1 MLNDANLMLL
11 MARNEFW
18 SSPMPLTSKLMD
30 QQGNVCVY
38 LRTVVID
45 VLWRLFTWQIYA
57 SGRDSKECI

>member
-1 MLNDANLMLL
+1 

-18 SSPMPLTSKLMD
+18 TSPRPLISKLMD

-45 VLWRLFTWQIYA
+45 VLWRHFTCQIY
-57 SGRDSKECI
+57 GNCRDSKECIKHS

>member
-1 MLNDANLMLL
+1 

-30 QQGNVCVY
+30 QQRDVCVC

-45 VLWRLFTWQIYA
+45 VLWRHFTWQNNA

>member
-1 MLNDANLMLL
+1 
-11 MARNEFW
+11 
-18 SSPMPLTSKLMD
+18 MPLSFKLID

-45 VLWRLFTWQIYA
+45 VLWRHFTWQIYA

>member
-1 MLNDANLMLL
+1 MLISMLL

-18 SSPMPLTSKLMD
+18 SSLMPLTSKLMD

-45 VLWRLFTWQIYA
+45 VLWRHFMWQIYA

>member
-1 MLNDANLMLL
+1 
-11 MARNEFW
+11 
-18 SSPMPLTSKLMD
+18 MPLTSKLMA

-45 VLWRLFTWQIYA
+45 VLWRHFTWQIYA